1 MYLRFV
7 LVSGMNQ
14 SLMLTW
20 NEQSTGCQLQK
31 VETNA
36 RHIKRACSAIEGLLA
51 GGQ

>member
-31 VETNA
+31 VETTA
-36 RHIKRACSAIEGLLA
+36 RHLNRARRAIDGLPA

>member
-14 SLMLTW
+14 SLTLTW

-31 VETNA
+31 VETTA
-36 RHIKRACSAIEGLLA
+36 RHLKRARSAIDGLPA